1 MSAATL
7 SILSPAQ
14 VSALLE
20 VAADRKVLKPKD
32 LQRVRLLVE
41 FLDATQWR
49 AFVAEVE
56 PRLFPGATPD
66 NAATGFRNLKSQF
79 NAAMAKA
86 VADGRLHAEQRLW
99 LEVSQKRAG
108 EVQRVWFTGRPPV
121 LAAAR
126 LGDLDAAERAGW
138 LYDNIAVRPPGA
150 EPILLLTVNEHETNA
165 VLDVFAAGAPL
176 WRFQREGF
184 SYDYLGEV
192 EGDDGY
198 TRPVVAFRC
207 QMGSLRSGAASSRVP
222 VAIRHLHPHAV
233 LAVGIAFGDRDRQQ
247 LADVLIA
254 DQVQTYESERY
265 NKDGSHHFRGE
276 RVPASARW
284 LDRCL
289 QVPLPRIVRRKGLMV
304 CGEMLIDNAEYR
316 AMLAREFPRSIGG
329 DMESFGMAT
338 ACDAGKVEWAVIK
351 AVSDWGD
358 GSKNAGGDAAKDAH
372 QRRAALNAAIV
383 AYSAVYLRAPR
394 LADISA
400 ARRAREQADA
410 GLVPAARTRDHD
422 LLSHDVDNR
431 GVPQSLRDPLQPST
445 RQAARAEAAAEGV
458 GAESV
463 HQSLLRWLERADAP
477 PVFALLGEYG
487 MGKTIS
493 CQRLTKA
500 LNAARQSGQA
510 PAWMRRPVYFDL
522 RELSLFKGRPKGD
535 VTPLPTA
542 EALVDDLF
550 AFGWSVPA
558 GQARPTHADLQAWL
572 AEGALLILDGLDE
585 CLVHLDDTQH
595 GQFVQMLLHLVVD
608 HLPVE
613 SAEPAASEIEPRL
626 EAQRLTPRLLV
637 SCRTNF
643 FKTLSDQRN
652 LFTGYRRGR
661 VDADWYDSRV
671 LVPLSEEQIAR
682 YLRAVL
688 PDLPTDQVLA
698 LIDDI
703 HNLRELAERPMTL
716 KLLGEYI
723 PELEEA
729 RKRGEV
735 VNGAYLY
742 GLVANKWLQRDA
754 GKHHLQ
760 PEHKLRLMPALAAHL
775 WRSGVRSLPYAELH
789 TWFHQWRETQPDL
802 ARRYGPEA
810 YSQVKLEEDLR
821 TASFIVREDGE
832 GGAAEEADAGADV
845 GTDVEQG
852 FRFAHSSMQEYFLA
866 VFLAQA
872 VVSDRFEDWAMPI
885 PSEETLDFLGQRLQ
899 LDEAALPPAR
909 RKAGG
914 LAATFNQW
922 RRQYRAQA
930 SELLLRHALRARG
943 ADTQR
948 LTSASGAPAAV
959 VPLLP
964 GFDLRGAQLRGW
976 RFGTRLPAADAPP
989 LDLGAVCWAGADL
1002 RDAAF
1007 AHVRLGEG
1015 DFSGARLHG
1024 ASFQHCDLR
1033 RCRGE
1038 GAALIGTV
1046 FRHCRLEGSHW
1057 ATTEAWRLQA
1067 VDCSG
1072 DHAPDMAATATLPAH
1087 FSPPPVNVA
1096 RGGLRPQGAGLRAN
1110 IASPSETA
1118 LALLDCHSNPINHL
1132 AVASDGRTALSAS
1145 WDNTVRLWDL
1155 ASGECLRVFRGHAGW
1170 VNSTAFAPDGRTALS
1185 AADDLTLRQW
1195 DLGSGE
1201 CLRVFRGHSSFVS
1214 SAVFAPDGRTALSAA
1229 YDHTLRLWDLA
1240 SGTCLCVFE
1249 GHTGWV
1255 NSAAFA
1261 PDGRTVL
1268 SAADD
1273 HTLRLWDIASGECL
1287 RVFQG
1292 HSSNVNSAAF
1302 APDGRSALSASRD
1315 HTLRYWD
1322 LASGECIRVFA
1333 GHSDFVN
1340 SAAFAPDGCTALS
1353 AADDRTLR
1361 LWDVASGECLRVLRG
1376 HASRVS
1382 SAAFTPDGHT
1392 ALSAAYDYKLG
1403 LWDLASGE
1411 CLRVFQGHSGR
1422 VTSAAFAPDGR
1433 SALCTSWDHTL
1444 RLWDIASGECLRVFH
1459 GHSSLVSSAAF
1470 APDGRTALSASWDST
1485 FRLWDIAS
1493 GECLRVFQGHSGPV
1507 NSAAFAHDGRS
1518 ALCAA
1523 NDNTLTLWDLASGE
1537 CLRVFQGHTG
1547 WVNSAAFSPDG
1558 RTVLSAAEDRTIRLW
1573 DISSGECIRVF
1584 EGHSNFVNSAAFA
1597 PDGCTVLSAA
1607 YDNTLR
1613 LWDLASG
1620 KCLRVFHGHA
1630 SSVTSAVFARDGR
1643 IALSACRDNTIR
1655 LWDIASGECLRI
1667 FQGHTGWVTSAAF
1680 APDGRHLLSASQDG
1694 SLRLWSLDAPP
1705 EEACRWIAAM
1715 GSPNGVPSH
1724 ASWRPA
1730 HALSAEERAAG
1741 ACDQLLDASGDAWR
1755 FVAWL
1760 AKGHPSDPDGWT
1772 RLPLQGY
1779 EA

>member
-32 LQRVRLLVE
+32 LERVRLLVE
-41 FLDATQWR
+41 YLGAAQWR
-49 AFVAEVE
+49 AIVAEVE

-138 LYDNIAVRPPGA
+138 LYDNIAVRPRGG

-222 VAIRHLHPHAV
+222 VAIRHLRPHAV

-265 NKDGSHHFRGE
+265 NKDGSHYFRGE

-289 QVPLPRIVRRKGLMV
+289 QVPLPRIVRRKGLML

-316 AMLAREFPRSIGG
+316 AVLAREFPRSIGG

-338 ACDAGKVEWAVIK
+338 ACNEQGVHWAVIK

-383 AYSAVYLRAPR
+383 AYSAVYLRAP
-394 LADISA
+394 LMAEISA

-410 GLVPAARTRDHD
+410 EMVPAARTDDHD
-422 LLSHDVDNR
+422 QLSHDVDNC

-445 RQAARAEAAAEGV
+445 RQAARAEATAEGV

-522 RELSLFKGRPKGD
+522 RELSLFKGRPRGD
-535 VTPLPTA
+535 ATPLPTA

-558 GQARPTHADLQAWL
+558 GQVRPTHADLQAWL

-613 SAEPAASEIEPRL
+613 SAEPAASETEPRL

-671 LVPLSEEQIAR
+671 LVPLSEEQIAQ

-832 GGAAEEADAGADV
+832 GGTAGEADAGAEA
-845 GTDVEQG
+845 EQG

-872 VVSDRFEDWAMPI
+872 VVADRFEDWAMPI
-885 PSEETLDFLGQRLQ
+885 PSQETLDFLAQRLQ

-909 RKAGG
+909 RRAGG
-914 LAATFNQW
+914 LVATLNQW

-930 SELLLRHALRARG
+930 SELLLCHALRARD

-948 LTSASGAPAAV
+948 VTLASGAVAAV

-1072 DHAPDMAATATLPAH
+1072 DHAPDMPAAATLPAH
-1087 FSPPPVNVA
+1087 LSPPPLNVA
-1096 RGGLRPQGAGLRAN
+1096 RGGLRPQGAGRRAD
-1110 IASPSETA
+1110 APSQAETV
-1118 LALLDCHSNPINHL
+1118 LALLDGHRNTISHL
-1132 AVASDGRTALSAS
+1132 AV
-1145 WDNTVRLWDL
+1145 
-1155 ASGECLRVFRGHAGW
+1155 
-1170 VNSTAFAPDGRTALS
+1170 APDGRTALS
-1185 AADDLTLRQW
+1185 AAGDNTLRLW
-1195 DLGSGE
+1195 DIASGE
-1201 CLRVFRGHSSFVS
+1201 CLRVFEGHAGWVT
-1214 SAVFAPDGRTALSAA
+1214 SAAFAPDGRSALSAA
-1229 YDHTLRLWDLA
+1229 DDKTLRLWDIASGECLQVFQGHTKPVTSAAFAPDGRSALSASMDDTLRLWDTA
-1240 SGTCLCVFE
+1240 SGTCLRVFQGHSSTVSSAAFAPDGRSALSAADDSTLRLWDIASGECLRVFE
-1249 GHTGWV
+1249 GHAGWVTSAAFAPDGRSALSAADDNTLRLWDIASGECLRVFQGHCSFVTSAAFAPDGRSALSASMDDTLRLWDIASSECLRVFQGHTGWAK
-1255 NSAAFA
+1255 SAAFA

-1268 SAADD
+1268 SAAEDRTLLLWDIASGECLRVFEGHACWVTSAAFAPDGRSALSAAGDNTLRVWDIVSGECLRVFEGHAGWVTSAAFAPDGRSALSAADD
-1273 HTLRLWDIASGECL
+1273 KTLRLWDIASGECLQVFQGHTKPVTSAAFAPDGRSALSAADDKTLRLWDIASGECLRVFQGHTGWVKSAAFAPDGRTVLSAAEDRTLRLWDIASGECLRVFEGHASWVTSAAFAPDGRSALSAAGDNTLRLWDIASGECL

-1292 HSSNVNSAAF
+1292 HSAEVTSAAF
-1302 APDGRSALSASRD
+1302 APDGRSALSA
-1315 HTLRYWD
+1315 
-1322 LASGECIRVFA
+1322 A
-1333 GHSDFVN
+1333 GDN
-1340 SAAFAPDGCTALS
+1340 
-1353 AADDRTLR
+1353 TLR
-1361 LWDVASGECLRVLRG
+1361 LWDIASG
-1376 HASRVS
+1376 
-1382 SAAFTPDGHT
+1382 
-1392 ALSAAYDYKLG
+1392 K
-1403 LWDLASGE
+1403 
-1411 CLRVFQGHSGR
+1411 CLRVFQGHSG
-1422 VTSAAFAPDGR
+1422 
-1433 SALCTSWDHTL
+1433 L
-1444 RLWDIASGECLRVFH
+1444 
-1459 GHSSLVSSAAF
+1459 
-1470 APDGRTALSASWDST
+1470 
-1485 FRLWDIAS
+1485 
-1493 GECLRVFQGHSGPV
+1493 
-1507 NSAAFAHDGRS
+1507 
-1518 ALCAA
+1518 
-1523 NDNTLTLWDLASGE
+1523 
-1537 CLRVFQGHTG
+1537 
-1547 WVNSAAFSPDG
+1547 
-1558 RTVLSAAEDRTIRLW
+1558 
-1573 DISSGECIRVF
+1573 
-1584 EGHSNFVNSAAFA
+1584 
-1597 PDGCTVLSAA
+1597 
-1607 YDNTLR
+1607 
-1613 LWDLASG
+1613 
-1620 KCLRVFHGHA
+1620 
-1630 SSVTSAVFARDGR
+1630 
-1643 IALSACRDNTIR
+1643 
-1655 LWDIASGECLRI
+1655 
-1667 FQGHTGWVTSAAF
+1667 VTSAAF

-1705 EEACRWIAAM
+1705 DEACRWIAAV
-1715 GSPNGVPSH
+1715 GRPNGVPSH

-1760 AKGHPSDPDGWT
+1760 AKGHPSNPEGWT